1 MASVNLQ
8 EMTSL
13 DVSCPYCRAKVGRAC
28 TRSTSGLVANYSHEQ
43 RRAKLEGF
51 KQGYITGLADV
62 ATTVSEL
69 KAEQSGADRLRRR
82 SA

>member
-1 MASVNLQ
+1 MASVDLQ

-13 DVSCPYCRAKVGRAC
+13 DVTCPYCRAKVGRTC
-28 TRSTSGLVANYSHEQ
+28 TRSTSGLPANYSHEQ

-51 KQGYITGLADV
+51 KHGYVTGLADA
-62 ATTVSEL
+62 ATALVEL
-69 KAEQSGADRLRRR
+69 KNEQSGANRLRRR